1 MSAHT
6 NRFFTILARCMR
18 TTNVGGLDRTLISD
32 LAISRLIYVFAVDLS
47 LFRAPRYLLNKSHI
61 DEYTKEVGI
70 SEPMD
75 DFDDRNALYS
85 L

>member
-1 MSAHT
+1 
-6 NRFFTILARCMR
+6 MR
-18 TTNVGGLDRTLISD
+18 TTNVGFMGYTVFSESVFSRLTLI
-32 LAISRLIYVFAVDLS
+32 VVVDLS
-47 LFRAPRYLLNKSHI
+47 LFRAPRYLLNKSHV
-61 DEYTKEVGI
+61 DEYKREVGI